1 MTITCYGI
9 GMKNRRR
16 LVVAMSAGSLVA
28 PFAVLAQA
36 QGKVWRVGFLTM
48 RSRPE
53 SFDAGVFGAFR
64 AGMRELGYVE
74 GNNLLIEWRFADGR
88 PERLA
93 GLASELVQLNVDVIV
108 TAASQPTSAAQKA
121 TKTLPIVIGSAGDPV
136 ASGFVQSLARPGGNI
151 TGVSENAVDIV
162 PKLLEIL
169 VRIRPKLSLVAV
181 LTNPD
186 NAALATRLKVIQGAA
201 QSIGVATLPTEARDA
216 KEIGDAFAL
225 MALKKAEAVIVPL
238 DPVFILQWRLIAD
251 LAAKYRL
258 PSTAGA
264 GEYPQAGGLLS
275 YGPSLPE
282 NYRRSAAY
290 VDKILKG
297 AKPADLPVEQPTRF
311 ELIINRKTAQALGL
325 TIPQSIL
332 ISADMVID

>member
-1 MTITCYGI
+1 M
-9 GMKNRRR
+9 NQRRKI
-16 LVVAMSAGSLVA
+16 VVAMGAGAVVGWSGSL
-28 PFAVLAQA
+28 AQ
-36 QGKVWRVGFLTM
+36 QQPRVWRVGFLTL
-48 RSRPE
+48 RSRPD

-64 AGMRELGYVE
+64 AGLRELGYVE
-74 GNNLLIEWRFADGR
+74 GNNLIIEWRFADGK

-93 GLASELVQLNVDVIV
+93 GLAAELVQLNVDVIL
-108 TAASQPTSAAQKA
+108 TAASQPTAAAQKA

-162 PKLLEIL
+162 TKLLEML
-169 VRIRPKLSLVAV
+169 VRIRPRLALVAV

-186 NAALATRLKVIQGAA
+186 NPALAARLKVIQDAA
-201 QSIGVATLPTEARDA
+201 QSIGVATLSVEARNA

-225 MALKKAEAVIVPL
+225 MALKKAEAVIVPV
-238 DPVFILQWRLIAD
+238 DPVFINEWRLIAD
-251 LAAKYRL
+251 LALKFRL

-275 YGPSLPE
+275 YGSNVPE

-297 AKPADLPVEQPTRF
+297 AKPADLPVEQPTKF
-311 ELIINRKTAQALGL
+311 ELIINRKTASALGL

-332 ISADMVID
+332 ISADKIIE

>member
-1 MTITCYGI
+1 M
-9 GMKNRRR
+9 NQRRKI
-16 LVVAMSAGSLVA
+16 VVAMGAGAVVGWSGSL
-28 PFAVLAQA
+28 AQ
-36 QGKVWRVGFLTM
+36 QQPRVWRVGFLTL
-48 RSRPE
+48 RSRPD

-64 AGMRELGYVE
+64 AGLRELGYVE
-74 GNNLLIEWRFADGR
+74 GNNLIIEWRFADGK

-93 GLASELVQLNVDVIV
+93 GLAAELVQLNVDVIL
-108 TAASQPTSAAQKA
+108 TAASQPTAAAQKA

-162 PKLLEIL
+162 TKLLEML
-169 VRIRPKLSLVAV
+169 VRIRPRLALVAV

-186 NAALATRLKVIQGAA
+186 NPALAARLKVIQDAA
-201 QSIGVATLPTEARDA
+201 QSIGVATLSVEARNA

-225 MALKKAEAVIVPL
+225 MALKKAEAVIVPV
-238 DPVFILQWRLIAD
+238 DPVFINEWRLIAD
-251 LAAKYRL
+251 LALKYRL

-275 YGPSLPE
+275 YGSNVPE
-282 NYRRSAAY
+282 NYRRSATY

-297 AKPADLPVEQPTRF
+297 AKPADLPVEQPTKF
-311 ELIINRKTAQALGL
+311 ELIINRKTAQTLGL

-332 ISADMVID
+332 ISADKIIE